1 MPIETL
7 IALIIA
13 ILIINFAPGP
23 SVITTTKIL
32 LTYGVHNKFLFV
44 CRTLLGN
51 LVFIL
56 ALLVGLT
63 VVRRVF
69 HEIFFNS
76 RSW

>member
-1 MPIETL
+1 MPIESL

-13 ILIINFAPGP
+13 ILIINFTPGLGI
-23 SVITTTKIL
+23 ITTTGVL